1 MAGASAGGA
10 IGSVIGSRTPRA
22 GLFWGLAASLAY
34 AATNLTLRA
43 VALDAEALVGAL
55 LRAIPM
61 CLLSWAVLIA
71 RGELGA
77 VARLDRRAF
86 LALAL
91 IGLVLHVLGNGSFQM
106 ALAMVGVSVTVPA
119 AMSALLW
126 GGAGA
131 GWLLLRERVSARAAA
146 GLFLLMIA
154 LPLLTSGGGGG
165 IGPVWLGA
173 LAAVV
178 AGLSYG
184 SGNAL
189 MRHTIVGH
197 TLSQWTALVPMTSVA
212 VVGLAALVLVAHG
225 PSAITDLDAGTAG
238 WLLLAGCMNAAAY
251 MSLSRSLT
259 LLPVARA
266 NALST
271 LQSAL
276 SALGGV
282 LMFAE
287 PLTGLVA
294 AGLVL
299 SLAGAVLS
307 QQARPSPK
315 RAEPVAGTRSGESAA

>member
-1 MAGASAGGA
+1 M
-10 IGSVIGSRTPRA
+10 IGSRTPRA

-34 AATNLTLRA
+34 AATNLLLRA

-61 CLLSWAVLIA
+61 CLLSWAALAA
-71 RGELGA
+71 RGEAGA
-77 VARLDRRAF
+77 MARLSGRAL
-86 LALAL
+86 LALGT
-91 IGLVLHVLGNGSFQM
+91 IGLVLHVVGNGSFQA

-146 GLFLLMIA
+146 GLFLLMLA

-165 IGPVWLGA
+165 VGPAWLGA

-197 TLSQWTALVPMTSVA
+197 GLSQWTALAPMTMVA
-212 VVGLAALVLVAHG
+212 VVGLAALALLVHG
-225 PSAITDLDAGTAG
+225 PGVVVGLAAGTAA
-238 WLLLAGCMNAAAY
+238 WLLLAGCANAAAY

-282 LMFAE
+282 LIFAE

-294 AGLVL
+294 SGLAL
-299 SLAGAVLS
+299 SLVGAILS
-307 QQARPSPK
+307 QQGRPSPK
-315 RAEPVAGTRSGESAA
+315 RTGPVPDTRPGRSAA

>member
-1 MAGASAGGA
+1 MEGA
-10 IGSVIGSRTPRA
+10 IGSVIGGRTTRA
-22 GLFWGLAASLAY
+22 GLFWGLAAALAY

-55 LRAIPM
+55 LRAVPM
-61 CLLSWAVLIA
+61 CLLSWAVLVA
-71 RGELGA
+71 RGEARA
-77 VARLDRRAF
+77 VARLDRRTV
-86 LALAL
+86 LALAG
-91 IGLVLHVLGNGSFQM
+91 IGLVLHVIGNGSFQA

-126 GGAGA
+126 GGAGV
-131 GWLLLRERVSARAAA
+131 GRLLLREPVSARAAA
-146 GLFLLMIA
+146 GLCLLMLA

-165 IGPVWLGA
+165 IGPAWLGA

-184 SGNAL
+184 SGNAV

-197 TLSQWTALVPMTSVA
+197 GLSQWTALAPMTAVA
-212 VVGLAALVLVAHG
+212 VAGLAMLALLVHG
-225 PSAITDLDAGTAG
+225 PSALTGLDAGTAW
-238 WLLLAGCMNAAAY
+238 WLLLAGCLNAAAY

-282 LMFAE
+282 LIFAE

-294 AGLVL
+294 AGLAL
-299 SLAGAVLS
+299 SLVGAVLS
-307 QQARPSPK
+307 QQARSGPK
-315 RAEPVAGTRSGESAA
+315 QPEPVAGVRPGESAA

>member
-1 MAGASAGGA
+1 MIGA
-10 IGSVIGSRTPRA
+10 RTPRA
-22 GLFWGLAASLAY
+22 GLFWGLAAGLAY
-34 AATNLTLRA
+34 AATNLMLRA

-55 LRAIPM
+55 FRAIPM
-61 CLLSWAVLIA
+61 CLLSWAVVAA
-71 RGELGA
+71 RGDMKA
-77 VARLDRRAF
+77 VRRLDRRTIF
-86 LALAL
+86 VLAG
-91 IGLVLHVLGNGSFQM
+91 IGLVLHVLGNGSFQA

-146 GLFLLMIA
+146 GLFLLMTA

-165 IGPVWLGA
+165 VGPARLGT

-189 MRHTIVGH
+189 MRHTIVGRG
-197 TLSQWTALVPMTSVA
+197 LSQWTALAPMTSVA
-212 VVGLAALVLVAHG
+212 VVGLAALALLAHG
-225 PSAITDLDAGTAG
+225 PSAVVSLDAATVW
-238 WLLLAGCMNAAAY
+238 WLLLAGCANAAAY

-282 LMFAE
+282 LIFAE

-294 AGLVL
+294 VGLIL
-299 SLAGAVLS
+299 TLLGAVLS
-307 QQARPSPK
+307 QQARPSP
-315 RAEPVAGTRSGESAA
+315 RAAQSVTTASSSGSAA